1 MESYSK
7 FGIDERVTEFIRSS
21 RNWKILT
28 VMQRLMLVLEL
39 DEELTPEEKESVL
52 GGLLNL
58 YKTKRPDPVRSAE
71 FTPSVPKGSCLC

>member
-1 MESYSK
+1 MDAHSN

-39 DEELTPEEKESVL
+39 DEELTHEEKEAVL
-52 GGLLNL
+52 SGLLNL
-58 YKTKRPDPVRSAE
+58 YKTRQSEPIQGTKSIQG
-71 FTPSVPKGSCLC
+71 VPRGSCLC